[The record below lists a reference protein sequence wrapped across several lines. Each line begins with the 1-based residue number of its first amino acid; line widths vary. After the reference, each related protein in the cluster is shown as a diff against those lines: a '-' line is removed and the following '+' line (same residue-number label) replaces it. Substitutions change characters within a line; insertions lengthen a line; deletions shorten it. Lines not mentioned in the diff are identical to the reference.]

1 MPLAFEQVSNRP
13 GLEEID
19 DMSESVRCLQI
30 LEAAQDIEDQ
40 REIDK
45 AQQDLAAY
53 HQQYKLA
60 LATVSSLQ
68 AVLQAVDPYK
78 VADIFGGVW
87 VGISGCIAAAV
98 APSTQVF
105 TFGMNMGE
113 KIASVCNAA
122 LENALQRAG
131 VAAVT
136 DDVRKW
142 QTFSVD
148 LACHTVAVTSTFYAQ
163 VHPFHAR

>member
-1 MPLAFEQVSNRP
+1 M
-13 GLEEID
+13 
-19 DMSESVRCLQI
+19 
-30 LEAAQDIEDQ
+30 
-40 REIDK
+40 
-45 AQQDLAAY
+45 
-53 HQQYKLA
+53 
-60 LATVSSLQ
+60 SSLQ

-105 TFGMNMGE
+105 TFGMNMGD

-122 LENALQRAG
+122 LENAFQQAG
-131 VAAVT
+131 GAAVT

-148 LACHTVAVTSTFYAQ
+148 LVCHTVAVASTFYAQ
-163 VHPFHAR
+163 VRNSNSQSNSNSNSNGTSTILHGRTHEDLYFTSKGRERAFEECFALIALE